1 MKQITQVGGFTW
13 DLFFD
18 WKELPQE
25 QKDKRTDVTEPLKYY
40 LQVYSFNFFEITPGG
55 MYTRNLYFPLKP

>member
-25 QKDKRTDVTEPLKYY
+25 QKDKRTDATEPLKYY
-40 LQVYSFNFFEITPGG
+40 LQVYSFNFFDLAHNPSE
-55 MYTRNLYFPLKP
+55 MYSRNLYFP

>member
-25 QKDKRTDVTEPLKYY
+25 QKDKRADMTEPLKYY
-40 LQVYSFNFFEITPGG
+40 KQAYSFNFADLAHTTSG
-55 MYTRNLYFPLKP
+55 MCSRNPYFP

>member
-40 LQVYSFNFFEITPGG
+40 LQAFIVSISLKLLLAECPVEISI
-55 MYTRNLYFPLKP
+55 FP